1 MRVLLSDL
9 CLQIYL
15 YLFLFPFRCYV
26 FHTNTNPFCD
36 TPFQIKPKVKTV
48 CFGIAAS
55 QGALILAGG
64 ERGMRFAMPNAR
76 IMIHQPQGG
85 CGV

>member
-1 MRVLLSDL
+1 MGFVG
-9 CLQIYL
+9 II
-15 YLFLFPFRCYV
+15 
-26 FHTNTNPFCD
+26 TNVS
-36 TPFQIKPKVKTV
+36 QIKPKVKTV

-64 ERGMRFAMPNAR
+64 EKGMRFAMPNAR